1 MGAEVE
7 RKFVIA
13 DPPAD
18 LDRWSSS
25 HIVQRYL
32 VVGADGFEVRL
43 RRRDGRMTITV
54 KHGVG
59 LVRSEDEFEVDLASF
74 ERLWP
79 MCDGISVE
87 KRRYHVPERGHTVEV
102 DIYEGPLA
110 GLVTAEVEF
119 ASADDAR
126 SFEPQAWM
134 GNEVT
139 GDPRY
144 TNQRLALKGR
154 PRS

>member
-18 LDRWSSS
+18 LGRWSSS

-79 MCDGISVE
+79 MC
-87 KRRYHVPERGHTVEV
+87 H
-102 DIYEGPLA
+102 A
-110 GLVTAEVEF
+110 
-119 ASADDAR
+119 
-126 SFEPQAWM
+126 
-134 GNEVT
+134 
-139 GDPRY
+139 
-144 TNQRLALKGR
+144 
-154 PRS
+154 